1 MVELN
6 NLEDITKLE
15 NNLENNQR
23 GKEWLLKLL
32 FFCVFWRDKKN
43 FFKKIFLKIFKSRLT
58 ST

>member
-6 NLEDITKLE
+6 NLENIKKLE

-32 FFCVFWRDKKN
+32 FFYAFWRDKKIFQKN
-43 FFKKIFLKIFKSRLT
+43 F
-58 ST
+58 